1 MSDKERGGYGGIS
14 ESHKP
19 DCFDHITKF
28 VLKKTK
34 FCKHVTTR
42 RYGFYFDICLVKL
55 IRKFS

>member
-42 RYGFYFDICLVKL
+42 RYGFYFD
-55 IRKFS
+55 FYYSN